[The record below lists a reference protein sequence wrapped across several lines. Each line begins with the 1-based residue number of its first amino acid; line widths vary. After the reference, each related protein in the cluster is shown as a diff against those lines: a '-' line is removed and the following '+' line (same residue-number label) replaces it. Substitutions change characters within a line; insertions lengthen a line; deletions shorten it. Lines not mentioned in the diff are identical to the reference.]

1 ADMIS
6 CVLLWMIPLLMVQH
20 ISSRPTTK
28 STSLPQFEQAVTRY
42 VARSC
47 KEVRDRYNQHEDGL
61 YYLTTAS
68 GVNNIY
74 GKCTVGDRWSSQ
86 KGSNPNWPDRE
97 GNWANMA
104 SFGIAEGTTT
114 KNFKNPGYYDI
125 VAEDM
130 SVWHISNNSP
140 LEPDALIQ
148 SYLHH
153 IPIVYDHGDTQT
165 TRDFYGPIPRNE
177 FQPGLITF
185 RAINNEKATMAISSG
200 VKPTGCN
207 SETYCIQAEIYCS
220 DFYFF
225 YINNFVGIRF
235 WQ

>member
-1 ADMIS
+1 DLSVCPSPGLAS
-6 CVLLWMIPLLMVQH
+6 GL
-20 ISSRPTTK
+20 RNR
-28 STSLPQFEQAVTRY
+28 TRY

-68 GVNNIY
+68 GVVNQTF
-74 GKCTVGDRWSSQ
+74 CDMTTVGDRWSSQ

-140 LEPDALIQ
+140 LEPGLHHQTLRGKPLQALPSEIQ
-148 SYLHH
+148 CGH

-207 SETYCIQAEIYCS
+207 SETYCIVS
-220 DFYFF
+220 
-225 YINNFVGIRF
+225 F
-235 WQ
+235 WTLP